1 MSPIVKFYEFGRW
14 KNSCNSSNK
23 NYQRDFLRDIFKLQG
38 IYEINVYKEKKFK
51 KDRVNLER
59 IYLLQHLNYF
69 LNKKNPSVKERKKII
84 DLINVEKFAVV
95 FAINSLFH
103 DWHSVD
109 KENIR
114 FYLNPFNLKIEPI
127 PTDFSGQNYYN
138 NYGKY
143 KNFQE
148 FKITTQ
154 KLPKFFS
161 ILYENK
167 DFQNIILNI

>member
-1 MSPIVKFYEFGRW
+1 MNNFENLNILITGASGGIGTSLSKTF
-14 KNSCNSSNK
+14 SSTNA
-23 NYQRDFLRDIFKLQG
+23 NLFLLG
-38 IYEINVYKEKKFK
+38 SSSEKISML
-51 KDRVNLER
+51 REEL
-59 IYLLQHLNYF
+59 
-69 LNKKNPSVKERKKII
+69 PS
-84 DLINVEKFAVV
+84 
-95 FAINSLFH
+95 
-103 DWHSVD
+103 

-167 DFQNIILNI
+167 DFQNFVYQIQDIEFIKIIIFTSLFLLIIFGFYKLNKNQNSVLNLK